1 MRNKKQNQTVS
12 HSMHHDYRPNIIKTT
27 LKKIPFLFNLSKSIY
42 IFLLHLVSIPRWR
55 LALNND
61 EVKLNLGSGNTKG
74 KNGWINV
81 DLSGA
86 DINYDL
92 RKGIPLDDNK
102 VDAIY
107 SSHVFEHIPFNDLL
121 KFIQEIYRVL
131 KPSGKLFVCV
141 PNAGLYL
148 RAYFNNEMFINYDEM
163 YIPAK
168 VNTNSAIDQL
178 NYIAYLNGDHHYMFD
193 EENIKN
199 MIQKAGFK
207 TVEFRDFDPNLD
219 IHERDF
225 ESMYVLA
232 LK

>member
-1 MRNKKQNQTVS
+1 
-12 HSMHHDYRPNIIKTT
+12 
-27 LKKIPFLFNLSKSIY
+27 
-42 IFLLHLVSIPRWR
+42 
-55 LALNND
+55 
-61 EVKLNLGSGNTKG
+61 
-74 KNGWINV
+74 
-81 DLSGA
+81 
-86 DINYDL
+86 
-92 RKGIPLDDNK
+92 
-102 VDAIY
+102 
-107 SSHVFEHIPFNDLL
+107 
-121 KFIQEIYRVL
+121 
-131 KPSGKLFVCV
+131 
-141 PNAGLYL
+141 
-148 RAYFNNEMFINYDEM
+148 MFINYDEM

-178 NYIAYLNGDHHYMFD
+178 NYIAYLGGDHHYMFD